1 MNTYKDTAYL
11 QMAFELAEKALGWAN
26 PNPYVGAVIVNKD
39 MIVGHGYHK
48 KPGTPHAEAI
58 ALQMAGKK
66 AEGSTI
72 YITLE
77 PCVHYGRT
85 PPCLDA
91 LIHSKIARAVISS
104 PDPNPIVFRK
114 GINKLK
120 KAGIDVSTGLL
131 KKKNLRLNEAYFK
144 YITHHIPFLTAKTA
158 VTLDG
163 KIASKT
169 MSSKW
174 ISSAATREYVH
185 LLRGEHDALMIG
197 INTMIRDDPILTV
210 RHHKWEGKKLTRVI
224 LDSHLRFPLN
234 SKIFQTL
241 SRGDVLIF
249 CHTSVSDHKARLLE
263 DRGAKVVRCPG
274 KASGLDLGRVLRE
287 LGNREISS
295 VLVEG
300 GSRIMT
306 ALLEKKQ
313 LDKIYVTI
321 SPKLIGGRE
330 ALTFFEGRG
339 ISEIKD
345 SLRLKRVRSFAIN
358 EDVIV
363 EGYF

>member
-1 MNTYKDTAYL
+1 MKTDKDAAYL
-11 QMAFELAEKALGWAN
+11 IMAFELAEKALGWAN

-39 MIVGHGYHK
+39 VIVGHGYHK

-58 ALQMAGKK
+58 ALQMAGTK
-66 AEGSTI
+66 AEGSTV

-77 PCVHYGRT
+77 PCVHFGRT
-85 PPCLDA
+85 PPCVDA

-114 GINKLK
+114 GINKLRR
-120 KAGIDVSTGLL
+120 AGIEVSSGLL
-131 KKKNLRLNEAYFK
+131 KKKNNRLNETYFK

-185 LLRGEHDALMIG
+185 LLRGENDGLMIG
-197 INTMIRDDPILTV
+197 INTVIMDDPMLTV
-210 RHHKWEGKKLTRVI
+210 RHPKWKGKRLTRII
-224 LDSHLRFPLN
+224 LDTHLRFPLN

-241 SRGDVLIF
+241 SSGDVLIF
-249 CHTSVSDHKARLLE
+249 CHTSASDHDARLLE
-263 DRGAKVVRCPG
+263 DRGANVVRCPKKG
-274 KASGLDLGRVLRE
+274 SDLDLGWVLRE

-306 ALLEKKQ
+306 SLLENNQ
-313 LDKIYVTI
+313 LDKMYVTI
-321 SPKLIGGRE
+321 SPKLIGGRD
-330 ALTFFEGRG
+330 APAFFEGKG
-339 ISEIKD
+339 IPEIKD
-345 SLRLKRVRSFAIN
+345 SLRLKRVRTFAIDN
-358 EDVIV
+358 DVIM